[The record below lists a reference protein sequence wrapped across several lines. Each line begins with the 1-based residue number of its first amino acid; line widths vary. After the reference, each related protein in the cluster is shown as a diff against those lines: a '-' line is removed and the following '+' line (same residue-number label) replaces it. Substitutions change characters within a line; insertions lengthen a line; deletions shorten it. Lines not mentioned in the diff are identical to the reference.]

1 MIPLSNNTAQI
12 VQIFVL
18 CISAV
23 DDKMDKNDE
32 RSCYMDYSAANASLW
47 NVVIQ
52 LGFIAGAILVA
63 GLLRNNIKLV
73 RKSMMPV
80 AVITRAAMTAV
91 RPDGILFMM
100 NDTKARTK
108 MLSAMMISGVM
119 AFSFVL
125 QII

>member
-1 MIPLSNNTAQI
+1 MRSLFSVFEERLIRNSPTVFAAPVSN
-12 VQIFVL
+12 
-18 CISAV
+18 
-23 DDKMDKNDE
+23 
-32 RSCYMDYSAANASLW
+32 
-47 NVVIQ
+47 
-52 LGFIAGAILVA
+52 IALPRMMHEATIITVSVP
-63 GLLRNNIKLV
+63 KLDTNSEGV
-73 RKSMMPV
+73 MMPV

>member
-23 DDKMDKNDE
+23 DDKMDKNYE

-63 GLLRNNIKLV
+63 GLLRNNIKFV

-80 AVITRAAMTAV
+80 AVIGGFLLLMNIYCLCV
-91 RPDGILFMM
+91 HHLFNILAQPLDNLFL
-100 NDTKARTK
+100 KP
-108 MLSAMMISGVM
+108 
-119 AFSFVL
+119 
-125 QII
+125 